1 VQWYI
6 GLDTS
11 QKAEQLERSP
21 APKETVMPN
30 PKIIT
35 SNRDYTAADARR
47 MLDNLRSGALGQ
59 AVIRYRRSGPAFF
72 VTEERPEPAS
82 PPEHDQRAGSAAA

>member
-1 VQWYI
+1 
-6 GLDTS
+6 
-11 QKAEQLERSP
+11 
-21 APKETVMPN
+21 MPN

-59 AVIRYRRSGPAFF
+59 GVVRYRRSGPAFF
-72 VTEERPEPAS
+72 VTEERPEPSS
-82 PPEHDQRAGSAAA
+82 PSEQDQRVETAA